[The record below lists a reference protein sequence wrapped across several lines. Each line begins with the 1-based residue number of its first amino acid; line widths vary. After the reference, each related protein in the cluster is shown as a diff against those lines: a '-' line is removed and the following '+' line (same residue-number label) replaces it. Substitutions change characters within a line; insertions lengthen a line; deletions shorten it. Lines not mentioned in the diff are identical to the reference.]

1 MNDVFNVGVDAP
13 LPIIVFKSS
22 FVTFNWFS
30 LADDQCTR
38 RQLPFCQG
46 VLPYAETKLP
56 NWVGDTNEAE
66 RNLSVPYFEI
76 IAESE
81 CHPRVEQYA
90 CAVLEPP
97 CQSNGIA
104 LPPCRQ
110 FCRGNARLFPTS
122 GRNWG
127 HIRPLWFH
135 CWNSEKMKMFC
146 RRLVDVCLMNLNE
159 NVYLNFY
166 LKIKK
171 NLKKVSLRCA
181 DGD

>member
-1 MNDVFNVGVDAP
+1 
-13 LPIIVFKSS
+13 
-22 FVTFNWFS
+22 
-30 LADDQCTR
+30 
-38 RQLPFCQG
+38 LPFCQG
-46 VLPYAETKLP
+46 VLPYPETKLP

-110 FCRGNARLFPTS
+110 FCRGKARLFPTS

-127 HIRPLWFH
+127 HIRPLW
-135 CWNSEKMKMFC
+135 
-146 RRLVDVCLMNLNE
+146 
-159 NVYLNFY
+159 
-166 LKIKK
+166 LK
-171 NLKKVSLRCA
+171 C
-181 DGD
+181 